1 MPAPQAI
8 VHRPRV
14 WQQVVELV
22 AWAEDCLEEG
32 SGHPLP
38 VGMQRLQPCG
48 SEGFMV
54 GQAWLDNVQSPSLD
68 RLDAVGLLPS

>member
-1 MPAPQAI
+1 MLVSQAI

-22 AWAEDCLEEG
+22 AWAEDRLKEG

-38 VGMQRLQPCG
+38 AGVQRLQPFE
-48 SEGFMV
+48 S
-54 GQAWLDNVQSPSLD
+54 
-68 RLDAVGLLPS
+68 